1 MNLFPRDPNFFP
13 CGRERSRA
21 SDTKLIMH
29 GNRGS
34 RAMLADD
41 SAAKFTTKLDLD
53 DPGPSRSKPMVR
65 SDSLRPVAPS
75 ITALNHKSPLGVALH
90 ELSRLFF

>member
-1 MNLFPRDPNFFP
+1 
-13 CGRERSRA
+13 
-21 SDTKLIMH
+21 MH

-53 DPGPSRSKPMVR
+53 DPGSSRSKPMVR
-65 SDSLRPVAPS
+65 SGSLRRLRVSFRRNGSSRAAGDDFMLQGVRPVAPS